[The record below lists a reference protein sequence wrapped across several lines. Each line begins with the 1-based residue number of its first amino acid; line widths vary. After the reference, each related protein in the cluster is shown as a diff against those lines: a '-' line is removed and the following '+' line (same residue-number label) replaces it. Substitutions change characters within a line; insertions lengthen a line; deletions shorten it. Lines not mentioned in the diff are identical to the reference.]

1 MNMNETV
8 AYKVIRYVCS
18 GLSIIVGLAPLVF
31 GILLL

>member
-18 GLSIIVGLAPLVF
+18 GLSIIVGLTPLVF
-31 GILLL
+31 EILLL